1 MKPRTFF
8 GFALLLPYV
17 FWVVSMLV
25 TFVLSAQNAAE
36 AWNFILVPFAFYAVG
51 VFVWFIPYTVLA
63 IGMWIWSRKKT
74 ISALFKAGIAAPMI
88 FFVLML
94 LEAVLIIPLAESPG
108 RFLHEL
114 VNQAVFLGILS
125 LVYGYF
131 CVGVALGVFKILQLR
146 NVILQEP
153 PPPTV

>member
-25 TFVLSAQNAAE
+25 AFALSAQNTAE
-36 AWNFILVPFAFYAVG
+36 DWNFVLVPFAFYAFG
-51 VFVWFIPYTVLA
+51 VIVWFIPYTVLA
-63 IGMWIWSRKKT
+63 IGMWVWSRKKT
-74 ISALFKAGIAAPMI
+74 SSALFKAGIAAPMI

-146 NVILQEP
+146 NIILQEP